1 VTRARLCCALS
12 FLIALL
18 FITVIIYGLPQ
29 ARIQEKLKHAEE
41 KAISEKEEN
50 YQKLKAVEALH
61 KESNQITAKLTAEK
75 QELCANVSQLET
87 RISDLQE
94 EHKKQTEALV
104 RVSSCIEKSMQLQH
118 MQWYNDE

>member
-1 VTRARLCCALS
+1 MVYL
-12 FLIALL
+12 
-18 FITVIIYGLPQ
+18 Q

-118 MQWYNDE
+118 MQCIMTSKVYVG